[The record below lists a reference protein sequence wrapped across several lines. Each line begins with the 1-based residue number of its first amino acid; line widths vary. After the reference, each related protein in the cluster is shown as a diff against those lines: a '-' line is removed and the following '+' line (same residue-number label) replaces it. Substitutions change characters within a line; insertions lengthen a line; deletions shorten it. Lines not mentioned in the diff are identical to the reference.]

1 MTSSAV
7 LTEQTTSAES
17 VAATTRELI
26 DGAFY
31 IKKQRWGTF
40 VSYGEDGTPLITS
53 LTEELC
59 LSATRFYLKGLQ
71 EGWGEQETKTYDSYV
86 GGKL

>member
-7 LTEQTTSAES
+7 LTKPKTSVGS
-17 VAATTRELI
+17 AAASTRELI
-26 DGAFY
+26 DDTFY
-31 IKKQRWGTF
+31 IQRQRWGTF
-40 VSYGEDGTPLITS
+40 VSHLADGTPLITS

-59 LSATRFYLKGLQ
+59 LSATRFWLKGSQ
-71 EGWGEQETKTYDSYV
+71 EGWDTEETKTYDSCV